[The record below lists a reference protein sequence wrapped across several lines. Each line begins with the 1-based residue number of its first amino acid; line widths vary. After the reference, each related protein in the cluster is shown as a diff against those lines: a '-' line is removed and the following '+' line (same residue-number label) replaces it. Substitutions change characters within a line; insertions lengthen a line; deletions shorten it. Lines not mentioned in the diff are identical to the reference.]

1 MSLKDDWDS
10 FDKKTK
16 IGIGGALG
24 VAIFWGV
31 FGSMI
36 NKPAAEATPQRPPA
50 ATNPN
55 VPAAGAQSADA
66 FNARVLPETPRNQ
79 GLETLKVD
87 IDSMRSD
94 LLEMR
99 RALGLDARNNVAPQ
113 RAAFAASAATVA
125 STPGYTPPLDSPLPP
140 PGPVD
145 ARALLGNDGK
155 SPAPLNGNGV
165 RSSGSE
171 PAGSSDAEPATTRK
185 QLRVWEEDATPT
197 SASKS
202 VDAAVVIPANSALEG
217 VLLSGFNARPSGAI
231 TAAVGSVNSAN
242 SVGAPFVSR
251 IKGDAILPN
260 SWKIADLGDCFLGG
274 SATAVLS
281 AERAYS
287 IAKSVSC
294 INVAGEVFEGQL
306 KAFGLDVDG
315 TLGLACKVVSK
326 QGSLIAQAA
335 LTGVVSG
342 IGTALTPQQ
351 LPSYV
356 SNASG
361 GGQAAYQ
368 LPNPRMLAETA
379 VGQGVEK
386 AASQVSKFYLDYA
399 KEVFPVCEVTSGTR
413 ITWILEE
420 PLELKRRGLTERPAR
435 PTVATAFTSG

>member
-1 MSLKDDWDS
+1 MSLKEDWDS
-10 FDKKTK
+10 FDTKTK
-16 IGIGGALG
+16 IGIGGAIAFA
-24 VAIFWGV
+24 VFWGI

-36 NKPAAEATPQRPPA
+36 NKPAPATPQRPA
-50 ATNPN
+50 AAASPN
-55 VPAAGAQSADA
+55 VPVAGAQTADP

-79 GLETLKVD
+79 GLETLKVE
-87 IDSMRSD
+87 IDSMHAD
-94 LLEMR
+94 LAELR
-99 RALGLDARNNVAPQ
+99 RVLNIQSPGNVPAQ
-113 RAAFAASAATVA
+113 RAATAASAPWTA
-125 STPGYTPPLDSPLPP
+125 SAASAPSYTPPLDSRLPS

-145 ARALLGNDGK
+145 AAALLGDDARGGNATGDVGRNGRA
-155 SPAPLNGNGV
+155 SGTDAAPSAPA
-165 RSSGSE
+165 R
-171 PAGSSDAEPATTRK
+171 R
-185 QLRVWEEDATPT
+185 QQRVWAEDATPRT
-197 SASKS
+197 SSGA
-202 VDAAVVIPANSALEG
+202 VEATVVIPANSALEG
-217 VLLSGFNARPSGAI
+217 VLLSGFNARPSGSI
-231 TAAVGSVNSAN
+231 TAAVGTVNSAN

-251 IKGDAILPN
+251 IKGEAILPN
-260 SWKIADLGDCFLGG
+260 SWKVSDLGDCFMGG

-294 INVAGEVFEGQL
+294 ITPSGEVFEGQV
-306 KAFGLDVDG
+306 KAYGLDVDG

-342 IGTALTPQQ
+342 LGTALAPQQ

-356 SNASG
+356 SNASA

-379 VGQGVEK
+379 VGTGVEK

-413 ITWILEE
+413 VTWVLEE
-420 PLELKRRGLTERPAR
+420 PLELKRRPLGGRTGRPG
-435 PTVATAFTSG
+435 VATVPNAG